1 MKMHQNGTWFVA
13 DNQILNRYN
22 NLIALTN
29 TVGLVIDAGTGTVL
43 RTASKDAAEAYFATM
58 IHALNDTANKG
69 VSAAKHMAD
78 NIQLVTFNL
87 KDGPLDIEQICTLIN
102 YMNNTIGSDNMK
114 ALLALDQ
121 EQLIAKAEELA
132 RKYDM

>member
-1 MKMHQNGTWFVA
+1 MKMHQNGSWFVA

-29 TVGLVIDAGTGTVL
+29 TAGLVIDAGTGTVL
-43 RTASKDAAEAYFATM
+43 RTASEEAAKSYFATM
-58 IHALNDTANKG
+58 IHALNDTADKG
-69 VSAAKHMAD
+69 MPAAKHMAD
-78 NIQLVTFNL
+78 SIQLVTFDL
-87 KDGPLDIEQICTLIN
+87 KNGPLDIEQVCTLIN
-102 YMNNTIGSDNMK
+102 YMNNTIGNDNMK

-132 RKYDM
+132 LKYDM